1 MRTVAASLLVAVSL
15 LFGLGISATAG
26 AQASGPEA
34 TMLVAINALR
44 AEQGLPA
51 LIRDPR
57 LDAAA
62 RVHTE
67 EMASRGELMH
77 VSSTTGTPI
86 DRAHAAGIAE
96 ATDIAEN
103 VAMHVTVEQA
113 QDSLEASP
121 PHLTNMLGL
130 RATHVGLAAL
140 SAGSGIYVTQVFAH
154 LDVPA
159 PAEPAAAAPAE
170 GSVLAMDVPVAPAPV
185 APVAPAPP
193 SEPPAA
199 EPPQTVATAGGTAMV
214 VPPDPS
220 GVVRVPAPAPG
231 VTGYWICAADARG
244 GRWYYY
250 PVRPGYSGTLSP
262 DLSVTGSPPG
272 YGTTCTATAPGART
286 YGSTPPPASAPG
298 SSRLLITP
306 WGSVRVET
314 RR

>member
-1 MRTVAASLLVAVSL
+1 MRTVAASLIAVTLLSL
-15 LFGLGISATAG
+15 LLGLGTSTASAQG
-26 AQASGPEA
+26 GPEA
-34 TMLVAINALR
+34 TMLEAINALR

-57 LDAAA
+57 LDVAA

-67 EMASRGELMH
+67 DMASRGELMH

-86 DRAHAAGIAE
+86 DRAHAAGITE

-121 PHLTNMLGL
+121 AHLTNMLGV
-130 RATHVGLAAL
+130 RATHVGLAAI
-140 SAGSGIYVTQVFAH
+140 SAGSGIYVTQLFAH
-154 LDVPA
+154 MDVPA
-159 PAEPAAAAPAE
+159 PAEPVAAAPVAPSE
-170 GSVLAMDVPVAPAPV
+170 GSVLAMDVPVAPA

-193 SEPPAA
+193 AA
-199 EPPQTVATAGGTAMV
+199 EPPQPVAVGGTAIV

-220 GVVRVPAPAPG
+220 GVVRVPPPAPG

-250 PVRPGYSGTLSP
+250 PVRPGYSGTLTP

-272 YGTTCTATAPGART
+272 YGTTCTASAPGSRT
-286 YGSTPPPASAPG
+286 YGSTPPPATAPG
-298 SSRLLITP
+298 ASRLLITP